1 MIYLNTNSLNE
12 MGIDWN
18 ETTQVIKYTV
28 SALEKGVYSQPIKPY
43 LRFNDPANRII
54 AMPAYVGGNINMAG
68 IKWIASFPNNIKTG
82 LKRAHSVTILNHP
95 DNGIPVCIINSALI
109 SGIRTAS
116 VSGVIIQKY
125 ASLSD
130 LNVFNIG
137 ITGFGPIGQLHLQ
150 MLHALLDDR
159 INQVYLYDI
168 AKVDIDNVPAGLRD
182 KVTIAS
188 HWSDAYSEADIFIT
202 CTVSNERY
210 IDQKPK
216 EGALLLNVSLRD
228 FSPDILKFDPLII
241 VDDWDEVCRE
251 NTDIELFHQQ
261 KGLKKIDTLAISDAL
276 IDEKLTHKAKA
287 RPIMF
292 NPMGMAVFDVAIASL
307 YYEKA
312 LKEGVGFLE

>member
-18 ETTQVIKYTV
+18 QTTQVINYTV
-28 SALEKGVYSQPIKPY
+28 SALEKGNYSQPIKPY
-43 LRFNDPANRII
+43 LRFNDPVNRII
-54 AMPAYVGGNINMAG
+54 AMPAYVGGDINMAG
-68 IKWIASFPNNIKTG
+68 IKWIASFPGNIKHG
-82 LKRAHSVTILNHP
+82 VKRAHSVTVLNHP

-116 VSGVIIQKY
+116 VSGVMIQKY
-125 ASLSD
+125 ISLSD
-130 LNVFNIG
+130 LNGFNIG
-137 ITGFGPIGQLHLQ
+137 ITGFGPIGRLHLQ
-150 MLHALLDDR
+150 MLYALLGER
-159 INQVYLYDI
+159 INQVCLYDI
-168 AKVDIDNVPAGLRD
+168 AAVELHYVPAGLKD
-182 KVTIAS
+182 KVRVVS
-188 HWSDAYSEADIFIT
+188 HWSDAYLEADIFIT
-202 CTVSNERY
+202 CTVSKERY

-228 FSPDILKFDPLII
+228 FTQDILSFDPLII

-261 KGLKKIDTLAISDAL
+261 KGLKKSDTIAISDSR
-276 IDEKLTHKAKA
+276 IDEKLTQKAKA
-287 RPIMF
+287 RPMMF

-312 LKEGVGFLE
+312 LREGVGLLE